1 LGSLSKEF
9 AMATSSVNNNS
20 INTAAYVA
28 PQQQD
33 NAARQA
39 QEVQAAQTQETQ
51 AAQQQVQQSA
61 PPPQEARPVVNTQ
74 GQTTGRLV
82 NETA

>member
-1 LGSLSKEF
+1 
-9 AMATSSVNNNS
+9 MAISSVNSNS

-28 PQQQD
+28 PQQD
-33 NAARQA
+33 NAAAQA
-39 QEVQAAQTQETQ
+39 QEVQAAQAQETQ
-51 AAQQQVQQSA
+51 AAQQQTQQSA